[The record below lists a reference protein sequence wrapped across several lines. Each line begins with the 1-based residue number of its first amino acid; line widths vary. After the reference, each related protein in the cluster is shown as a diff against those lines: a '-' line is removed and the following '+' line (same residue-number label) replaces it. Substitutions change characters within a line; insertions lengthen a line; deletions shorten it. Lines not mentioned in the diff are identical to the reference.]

1 MLKAITLDTKVVF
14 IVSATPF
21 KKDVRMIARLH
32 VFSLIAMLRLVEQDD
47 TQFLGLSGRIKRRSK
62 LCHS

>member
-21 KKDVRMIARLH
+21 KEDVRMIARLH
-32 VFSLIAMLRLVEQDD
+32 VFSLIAMLRLVE
-47 TQFLGLSGRIKRRSK
+47 
-62 LCHS
+62 